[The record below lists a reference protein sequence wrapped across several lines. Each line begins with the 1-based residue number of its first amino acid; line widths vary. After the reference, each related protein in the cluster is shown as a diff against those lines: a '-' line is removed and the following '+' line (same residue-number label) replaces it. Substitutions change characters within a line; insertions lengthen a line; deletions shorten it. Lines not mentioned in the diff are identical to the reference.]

1 VKAFVKTDFLKVGQ
15 RHFPSIG
22 ILVSLATIMI
32 VFAIITPKFFKLDTL
47 AGILTIAAELA
58 VVCVPVALLLISGE
72 LDLSVG
78 SNFAFAGV
86 LGALLL
92 NRRVNGLLTLVTVI
106 LFGILIGMTNGL
118 LTTKLRLPSFIVTL
132 GSMFTLR
139 GLLLVITG
147 GFPIA
152 FRGQNVL
159 LWLLNGKLTGE
170 IRMSFIWLVLV
181 VVCFHFI
188 LNKTRHGN
196 WSLGCGGNADVAQA
210 LGIPVSRV
218 KLFNF
223 LLVGAMAAFGGML
236 SFARFGMAYPTLGEG
251 LELEAIASAV
261 LGGCA
266 LTGGFGTVFGAS
278 LGALLIAS
286 LRVGLVLVGAPA
298 YWYRAFIGIIL
309 IIGIVMNKE
318 VMRRLVGGGQ

>member
-1 VKAFVKTDFLKVGQ
+1 MKAFVKTDVLKVGQ

-22 ILVSLATIMI
+22 ILVSLAIIMMT
-32 VFAIITPKFFKLDTL
+32 FGIITPKFFKLDTL
-47 AGILTIAAELA
+47 AGILTITAELA
-58 VVCVPVALLLISGE
+58 VVCVPMALLLISGE

-92 NRRVNGLLTLVTVI
+92 NRQVNGLLTLVAVI
-106 LFGILIGMTNGL
+106 LFGILIGIINGL

-139 GLLLVITG
+139 GLLLVVTG
-147 GFPIA
+147 GFPIS

-159 LWLLNGKLTGE
+159 LWLLNGKSIGE
-170 IRMSFIWLVLV
+170 IRMSFIWLVFV
-181 VVCFHFI
+181 VVCFHLI

-251 LELEAIASAV
+251 MELEAIASAV

-266 LTGGFGTVFGAS
+266 LTGGFGTIFGAS

-309 IIGIVMNKE
+309 IIGIVINKE